1 MEQNQRDLNSLRMP
15 INGGSN
21 QINGEIAKIGL
32 NRDLKISKR
41 GGKTL
46 PVIGLSMTREGEAV
60 TLEVATSFPGRC
72 LGAID
77 HEDDLK
83 R

>member
-1 MEQNQRDLNSLRMP
+1 MEPKSKGFELPKIANLWRIYPNYWRNNQNWIEQRF
-15 INGGSN
+15 
-21 QINGEIAKIGL
+21 KIFKK
-32 NRDLKISKR
+32 RD
-41 GGKTL
+41 KTL
-46 PVIGLSMTREGEAV
+46 PAIGLLTTGEGEAV